1 MGEGGKER
9 QKERERERE
18 RHSIK
23 RETERCKATN
33 ITEQNLR
40 LKVLITDFRCT
51 RE

>member
-23 RETERCKATN
+23 RETERYKATN
-33 ITEQNLR
+33 ITEQKLR
-40 LKVLITDFRCT
+40 TITDFRCT